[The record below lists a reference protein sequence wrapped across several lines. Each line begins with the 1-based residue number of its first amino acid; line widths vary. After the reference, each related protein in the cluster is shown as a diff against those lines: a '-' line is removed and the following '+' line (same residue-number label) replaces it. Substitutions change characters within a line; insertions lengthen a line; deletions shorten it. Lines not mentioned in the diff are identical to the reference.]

1 MSLDLHCHQVCTGSG
16 VPFLKYTPL
25 MTFHDTPLHI
35 HDTPLIKT
43 SIISLCLGW
52 SEKKPSMWN
61 KDSINDLMIFL
72 DSLLPLSHHRLSLTY
87 TDLPLVPAVPS
98 TWDMTLTHVS
108 CLNSAGLSLDVKSVT
123 ACAHSCHV
131 ICPRVIAWYFPLSY
145 EFFWG

>member
-1 MSLDLHCHQVCTGSG
+1 MSLDLHCHQVCAGSG
-16 VPFLKYTPL
+16 VPFPKYTPL
-25 MTFHDTPLHI
+25 MTFHDTPLYI

-52 SEKKPSMWN
+52 SEKNPVREIK
-61 KDSINDLMIFL
+61 IQLMIWWFFWM
-72 DSLLPLSHHRLSLTY
+72 LPLSHHRLSLTY
-87 TDLPLVPAVPS
+87 TDLPLVPDVPS
-98 TWDMTLTHVS
+98 TWDTTLTHVS

-123 ACAHSCHV
+123 ACAHSCHF

>member
-72 DSLLPLSHHRLSLTY
+72 DSLLPLSHHRVSLTY

-98 TWDMTLTHVS
+98 TWDMTLTHVL

-123 ACAHSCHV
+123 ARAHSCHV